1 MAYDFTRTPPHM
13 PKFIYVMRLSHAKKL
28 NISLWCAVR
37 HTPQFSYSFLF
48 FAFHS
53 ILGLFTHDIARLKK
67 IMVCKDRTL
76 EI

>member
-1 MAYDFTRTPPHM
+1 MAYDFTRTPPHT
-13 PKFIYVMRLSHAKKL
+13 PKFIYDMRLSHAKKL
-28 NISLWCAVR
+28 NISLWCAVH

-48 FAFHS
+48 FAFRS
-53 ILGLFTHDIARLKK
+53 ILGLFTRHCTSKK